1 MQNVMKPEI
10 TKDCTKSKRVNTIYL
25 WKKLSIFC
33 PHIFKLHNPTD
44 TSAVSKINGKTGEV
58 VM

>member
-1 MQNVMKPEI
+1 MHNVMKSEI
-10 TKDCTKSKRVNTIYL
+10 TKDCTKSKRVNKIYL
-25 WKKLSIFC
+25 WKKTS
-33 PHIFKLHNPTD
+33 PHIFKLYNPTG